1 MSENENIWVF
11 AEQTDGRLAGVV
23 PELLAKARELG
34 KKTGGSVMA
43 VLLGDDIEKIPS
55 ELFSYGAEGVI
66 EVESPNLKDYRP
78 VPYALTLRT
87 LVEKR
92 HPSILLFGATTVGR
106 DLAPRLQAKLLTG
119 LTADCLDL
127 GVDENGILIQTKPS
141 YGDNIMCQIICP
153 NTKPQMATVRP
164 KVFSPMERIEDAA
177 GPVVREEINLP
188 DDESYQ
194 VIGRSTADI
203 RETSIADAK
212 RLVCIGRGACAEETV
227 ETARQLAGELC
238 AALGVTRP
246 LTDSGQFTHDDQ
258 VGQSGTTVKPKLIIN
273 FGISGAV
280 QYTVGMQNSELI
292 ISVNKNEDAPIFGI
306 SHYGYVGDAA
316 EFMTELTGA
325 LKGYKK

>member
-11 AEQTDGRLAGVV
+11 AEQTEGRLAGVTY
-23 PELLAKARELG
+23 ELLAKARELG

-43 VLLGDDIEKIPS
+43 VLLGDDLAKNSS
-55 ELFSYGAEGVI
+55 ELFAYGAEGVI
-66 EVESPNLKDYRP
+66 EAESPKLAQYKP
-78 VPYALTLRT
+78 VTYAQTLHA
-87 LVEKR
+87 LVVKHR
-92 HPSILLFGATTVGR
+92 PSILLFGATTLGR

-127 GVDENGILIQTKPS
+127 DVDENGILVQTKPS
-141 YGDNIMCQIICP
+141 YGDNIMCQIVCP
-153 NTKPQMATVRP
+153 DTKPQMATVRP
-164 KVFSPMERIEDAA
+164 KVFSPADRIENAA
-177 GPVVREEINLP
+177 GPVTKEEIDVP

-194 VIGRSTADI
+194 VIGRSAANVC
-203 RETSIADAK
+203 ETSVADADK
-212 RLVCIGRGACAEETV
+212 LVCIGRGACAEETV
-227 ETARQLAGELC
+227 ETARRLAGELC

-280 QYTVGMQNSELI
+280 QYAVGMQNSELI

-316 EFMTELTGA
+316 EFMTELLEA
-325 LKGYKK
+325 LKDYKK